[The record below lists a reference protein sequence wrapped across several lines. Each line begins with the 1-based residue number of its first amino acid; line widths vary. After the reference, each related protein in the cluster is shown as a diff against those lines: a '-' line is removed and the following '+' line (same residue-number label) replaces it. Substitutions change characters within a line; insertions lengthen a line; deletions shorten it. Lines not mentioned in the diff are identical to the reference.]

1 MPAEVALSPAGRR
14 AITPHMYATGWKLIA
29 AGCTVTQVMHG
40 AGLTRAQ
47 LRWLMQEGDPAADMP
62 PYARAI
68 LEQVAELRGR
78 SQQAA
83 KDLGLA
89 AVDAL
94 TRQTNI
100 AKWAQTIVLMLLQ
113 EVAGE
118 IGRNM
123 QTPPGQRKGLHMV
136 APSKLVSEALRVL
149 TPLAD
154 FGRVAAAFRQTFDSG
169 HMGQDD
175 PVSMLPREARLDFGN
190 DSLIPAAL
198 QMLQGDRVGSGGDPL
213 TDLLPESTTWTEA
226 EAEHF
231 AATGERPERD
241 FHG

>member
-1 MPAEVALSPAGRR
+1 MPTEVALSPAARR
-14 AITPHMYATGWKLIA
+14 SITPQQYATGWKLIA

-47 LRWLMQEGDPAADMP
+47 LRWLMQEGDPDAGMP

-94 TRQTNI
+94 QRQTNI
-100 AKWAQTIVLMLLQ
+100 SKWAQNIVLMLLQ
-113 EVAGE
+113 EVARE
-118 IGRNM
+118 IGSNM
-123 QTPPGQRKGLHMV
+123 VAPPANRKGLHMV

-154 FGRVAAAFRQTFDSG
+154 FGRVAAAFRQTFDGSQQG
-169 HMGQDD
+169 AED

-198 QMLQGDRVGSGGDPL
+198 QMLQGERVGGPGGDPL

-231 AATGERPERD
+231 AKTGERPERD
-241 FHG
+241 FQ